1 MRLQH
6 LEAHEWNQDLN
17 NWKLGF
23 PLLLNHGWFE
33 VREGQIPL
41 SLCWGVKLMSSMLG
55 SQEGDIPHS
64 LTQDASSGSP
74 PFLVGLAK

>member
-41 SLCWGVKLMSSMLG
+41 ALCWGVKLMSSMLG
-55 SQEGDIPHS
+55 SQ
-64 LTQDASSGSP
+64 
-74 PFLVGLAK
+74 